1 MHECKVCNIKCKCEY
16 DFKRHLN
23 TKKHKSNIDKDNYC
37 RGCYK
42 TLSNKFNRERH
53 EKSCNVYQTNNN
65 QTTNQTLNQN
75 SNINTINGDN
85 NVQTNIENMNIILN
99 GVKNAESFV
108 ITIEDLIKKNLTTA
122 LQKVI
127 LEDML
132 ESDTD
137 IMDFIG
143 KFDELVQKEHDEF
156 MHEHN
161 HYCEV
166 TKKVKKTN
174 EDGEEIVEYEDWT
187 PLTHPE
193 YRWRCSH
200 AEGNFKL
207 PSWKLS
213 NVLINTFLEGNHR
226 PVLAHLN
233 RLGSTYVTDVLYK
246 HLKTLHSD
254 QILLEFL
261 RQSTKK
267 DLFQLDE
274 NYRPSLE
281 IKKKY
286 PQYYEKLEIQALKLK
301 ENYNNVVRRK
311 RRQTPMFI

>member
-1 MHECKVCNIKCKCEY
+1 MQECPFCNFKGSPSNLKKHCE
-16 DFKRHLN
+16 
-23 TKKHKSNIDKDNYC
+23 TKKHKENAKKGNYC
-37 RGCYK
+37 EACFK
-42 TLSNKFNRERH
+42 PFSNQSNKNRH
-53 EKSCNVYQTNNN
+53 QKTCTTYQTF
-65 QTTNQTLNQN
+65 NQN
-75 SNINTINGDN
+75 LTVQNINGDN
-85 NVQTNIENMNIILN
+85 IQNQINNHFEGTNIILN

-143 KFDELVQKEHDEF
+143 KFDELVQKAHNEYI
-156 MHEHN
+156 HEHN

-174 EDGEEIVEYEDWT
+174 ENGEEVVEYEDWT

-213 NVLINTFLEGNHR
+213 NVLIDTFLEGDHN
-226 PVLAHLN
+226 PVLAHVN
-233 RLGSTYVTDVLYK
+233 RLGNKYVKDVLYK

-286 PQYYEKLEIQALKLK
+286 PEYYEKLEIQALKLK
-301 ENYNNVVRRK
+301 ENYNNVVRRR
-311 RRQTPMFI
+311 RRQTSMFI